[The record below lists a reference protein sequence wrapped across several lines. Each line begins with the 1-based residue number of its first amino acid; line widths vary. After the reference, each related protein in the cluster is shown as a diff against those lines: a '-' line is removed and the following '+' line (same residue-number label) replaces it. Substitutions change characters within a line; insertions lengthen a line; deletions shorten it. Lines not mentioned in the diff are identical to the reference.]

1 MAVRPSMTFRVSP
14 SDKAKLQRRAQEE
27 GRSMGEAVSLM
38 LRENELAF
46 ASKRVQDK
54 AEGKRQ
60 SS

>member
-1 MAVRPSMTFRVSP
+1 MTFRVSP